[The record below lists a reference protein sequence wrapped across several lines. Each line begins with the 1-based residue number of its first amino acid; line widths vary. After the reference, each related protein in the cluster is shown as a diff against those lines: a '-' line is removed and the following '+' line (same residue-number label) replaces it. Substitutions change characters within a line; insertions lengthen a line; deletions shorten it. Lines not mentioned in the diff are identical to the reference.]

1 MSNESITEEFLQQP
15 EKVAMELV
23 KFTQQLHFD
32 EEQLLDIVQEQLLP
46 VEQFFANY
54 SCAIMQVETKFKVL
68 NEQFSLIYDG
78 NPIES
83 IKSRVKDYD
92 SIIRKV
98 IRKNIPRTIESI
110 EEHINDIAGVRVI
123 CAFQDYIY
131 RLANCLLQQDDVT
144 LISRKDY
151 IQHPKP
157 SGYRSLH
164 LIISVPIFLENEK
177 RNVKVEV
184 QLRTIAM
191 DFWASLEHKLK
202 YKKNLPP
209 ETLETL
215 SQELIDCANASAAL
229 DARMQAVRN
238 SLLYSDTTE
247 NS

>member
-1 MSNESITEEFLQQP
+1 MLLAIIAAVACLAVATLMYTPKMRTFRFYRPVALIFLF
-15 EKVAMELV
+15 EGIW
-23 KFTQQLHFD
+23 
-32 EEQLLDIVQEQLLP
+32 LLIDYIVQQIAP
-46 VEQFFANY
+46 
-54 SCAIMQVETKFKVL
+54 
-68 NEQFSLIYDG
+68 
-78 NPIES
+78 
-83 IKSRVKDYD
+83 D
-92 SIIRKV
+92 S
-98 IRKNIPRTIESI
+98 T
-110 EEHINDIAGVRVI
+110 
-123 CAFQDYIY
+123 
-131 RLANCLLQQDDVT
+131 VT
-144 LISRKDY
+144 MI
-151 IQHPKP
+151 
-157 SGYRSLH
+157 LH
-164 LIISVPIFLENEK
+164 YVGLIISVPIFLENEK